1 MVPQSKQNP
10 EFYIEMGRLGSPH
23 GLRGAIRI
31 HPFTRSLM
39 SLADFRFWWI
49 GSFKKKQRLEL
60 NRTKLSQDVL
70 IASFKEIAD
79 RTQAEE
85 LKGNSVYVPRALFPE
100 LAEDEFYWV
109 DLIGLRVVNLR
120 GENLGKINHLLET
133 GANQVMVVRDKEG
146 GDRLIPYIEAVVSL
160 VDINSG
166 RMVVDWETDY

>member
-1 MVPQSKQNP
+1 
-10 EFYIEMGRLGSPH
+10 MGRVGAPH

-49 GSFKKKQRLEL
+49 GSLKKKQRFEL
-60 NRTKLSQDVL
+60 NKTKVSQDGL
-70 IASFKEIAD
+70 ITTFNEVAD

-85 LKGNSVYVPRALFPE
+85 LKGKSVYVPRALFPE
-100 LAEDEFYWV
+100 LAEGEFYWV
-109 DLIGLRVVNLR
+109 DLIGLGVVNLR

-133 GANQVMVVRDKEG
+133 GANQVIVVRDKMG
-146 GDRLIPYIEAVVSL
+146 CDRLIPYIQRVVSL

-166 RMVVDWETDY
+166 RLVVDWETDY